1 MNATAFG
8 VISAANWIGL
18 FLFSRLAQN
27 LECYDT
33 PNRKPIFG
41 PTCKQSNRWSRV
53 INFVE
58 CCPLA
63 STQKRP
69 AKLVHRL
76 QSIES
81 PQQGNWRNLL
91 GILKTLIMKPRAFA
105 CNIMRRVCQQ
115 KAVCTDYIQD
125 KSTVG
130 SYVCWTWSKCKRAKR
145 KFSKGII
152 ISHWELYHCEI
163 LVKGLASQKNM
174 HCNYIHYYLICWANF
189 IICGSIRENTF
200 YSPAPHAIMHAHC
213 LEACTT
219 FVTCSKVKQ
228 VTLMTLN

>member
-1 MNATAFG
+1 M
-8 VISAANWIGL
+8 ISAANWIGL

-58 CCPLA
+58 CCSLA

-91 GILKTLIMKPRAFA
+91 GILKTLIMKPRAFT

-115 KAVCTDYIQD
+115 KAVCITEYIQD
-125 KSTVG
+125 KNTMG
-130 SYVCWTWSKCKRAKR
+130 SSVCWSQYKRALR
-145 KFSKGII
+145 KFSKGVI
-152 ISHWELYHCEI
+152 ISFWELYHYEI
-163 LVKGLASQKNM
+163 LVKVLASQKNM
-174 HCNYIHYYLICWANF
+174 LCNYIYYYLICCANF
-189 IICGSIRENTF
+189 IICRSIREKIKSTF

-213 LEACTT
+213 LEACPT
-219 FVTCSKVKQ
+219 FVTCSKVSK
-228 VTLMTLN
+228 TSNADDT